1 MNLLIVDD
9 SMVMRDTIGQS
20 LSDYNVNI
28 MGTASNG
35 KDAIQFVEQNA
46 PDIVTLDI
54 TMPEMDGLDCL
65 DQIMKVRPET
75 QVIIITA
82 LADKLTGL
90 QAIEK
95 GAVGFLLKPID
106 PQELKETF
114 EGLLN

>member
-20 LSDYNVNI
+20 LSSYDVNI
-28 MGTASNG
+28 VGTAKNG
-35 KDAIQFVEQNA
+35 KEAIEFVKQNK

-54 TMPEMDGLDCL
+54 TMPEMDGLRCL
-65 DQIMKVRPET
+65 EEIMKVRPET
-75 QVIIITA
+75 MVIIITA

-90 QAIEK
+90 QAIDK

-106 PQELKETF
+106 PNELKETF